1 MGNIKLMLSMGQAGE
16 TTFKCPI
23 QIFHKKNPNRLPVR
37 ISFRIFAPSL
47 IDVTQKKMTIANPI
61 YDSVFKY
68 LMEDER
74 IARTILSA
82 LLKED
87 IVKVEMRPHEYSNG
101 QRELLS
107 VFRIDFGATIRKP
120 DGSEKLILVELQ
132 KNWLPTETLRFRQYV
147 GTQYQDP
154 RNIVEDSADRH
165 ALPMVTVYLLGHTL
179 GDIEEPVL
187 YVRHHSYDYND
198 RLVTKGMPHP
208 FVESLVHNSIIV
220 QIPRLHGQINNRLD
234 EVLSVFDQSRADKK
248 NQHTLNL
255 DDSMYDRSDSEM
267 QRVLYRLT
275 AAAADIDMRQDMMVE
290 DEYYS
295 IIKEQESKLYYGE
308 RKMAEMN
315 AQITQMGG
323 QIAEMG
329 GQLQASIRLLL
340 SMGQSKESIAKSLGI
355 STDDVERLCGLS

>member
-1 MGNIKLMLSMGQAGE
+1 
-16 TTFKCPI
+16 
-23 QIFHKKNPNRLPVR
+23 
-37 ISFRIFAPSL
+37 
-47 IDVTQKKMTIANPI
+47 MTIANPI
-61 YDSVFKY
+61 YDAVFKY

-87 IVKVEMRPHEYSNG
+87 ITKIEMRPHEYSNG

-107 VFRIDFGATIRKP
+107 VFRIDFAATIHKA
-120 DGSEKLILVELQ
+120 DGEDEQILIELQ
-132 KNWLPTETLRFRQYV
+132 KNWLPTEILRFRQYL

-154 RNIVEDSADRH
+154 RNIVEESVDKH

-179 GDIEEPVL
+179 GDIEEPVI
-187 YVRHHSYDYND
+187 YVRHQSYDYDNK
-198 RLVTKGMPHP
+198 LVTKGMPNP

-234 EVLSVFDQSRADKK
+234 EVLSVFDQKRADKT
-248 NQHTLNL
+248 NQHTLTF
-255 DDSMYDRSDSEM
+255 DDHIYDQSDSDM
-267 QRVLYRLT
+267 QRILHRLT
-275 AAAADIDMRQDMMVE
+275 AAAASVDMRQDMMVE

-308 RKMAEMN
+308 RKLAEMN
-315 AQITQMGG
+315 AQLAEKDG
-323 QIAEMG
+323 QLAEKD

-340 SMGQSKESIAKSLGI
+340 KMGQTKEVIAESLNI
-355 STDDVERLCGLS
+355 SLDEVNRLC

>member
-1 MGNIKLMLSMGQAGE
+1 
-16 TTFKCPI
+16 
-23 QIFHKKNPNRLPVR
+23 
-37 ISFRIFAPSL
+37 
-47 IDVTQKKMTIANPI
+47 MTIANPI
-61 YDSVFKY
+61 YDAVFKY

-87 IVKVEMRPHEYSNG
+87 IIKVEMRPHEYSNG

-107 VFRIDFGATIRKP
+107 VFRIDFGATIRKD
-120 DGSEKLILVELQ
+120 DGSEELILVELQ

-154 RNIVEDSADRH
+154 RNIVEDSIDKH
-165 ALPMVTVYLLGHTL
+165 ALPMVTVYLLGHSL

-187 YVRHHSYDYND
+187 YVRHQSYDYND
-198 RLVTKGMPHP
+198 RLVTKGMPNP

-220 QIPRLHGQINNRLD
+220 QIPRLHGQVHNRLD
-234 EVLSVFDQSRADKK
+234 EVLSVFDQTRADKK
-248 NQHTLNL
+248 NQHTLCF
-255 DDSMYDRSDSEM
+255 DDSLYDQSDSDM
-267 QRVLYRLT
+267 QRILYRLT

-315 AQITQMGG
+315 VQL
-323 QIAEMG
+323 AEMN
-329 GQLQASIRLLL
+329 GQLAEMNGQLTEMNGQLAEKDGQLAEKDGQLAASIKLLL
-340 SMGQSKESIAKSLGI
+340 RLGQSKEMIANTLGI
-355 STDDVERLCGLS
+355 TVDDVERQCE